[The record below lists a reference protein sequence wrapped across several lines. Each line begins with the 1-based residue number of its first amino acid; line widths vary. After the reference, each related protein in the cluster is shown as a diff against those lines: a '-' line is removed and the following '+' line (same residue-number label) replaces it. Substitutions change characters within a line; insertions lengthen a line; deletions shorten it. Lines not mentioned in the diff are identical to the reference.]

1 MSEKTVIGIDK
12 NGNEI
17 KFTTSNN
24 GATLYCNNNQLTSLP
39 ELPASLE
46 TLYCNNNQLTSLP
59 ELPASLEWLSCNNN
73 QLTSLPEL
81 PASLEWL
88 SCNNNQLTSLP
99 ELPASLEWLY
109 CYNNQLTSLPEL
121 PASLATLYC
130 FNNPDLL
137 TITWRG
143 KTTPWQY
150 VDGSMMFIDATKR
163 RGNISIHKARY
174 LGGTNNPCYLAEC
187 NGTYAHGVTVKQAV
201 DDLKYKLDAG
211 KEITKLIK
219 TVRKSGYIT
228 RNQYHLLTG
237 ACNAGIA
244 QFCEE
249 NGIKGN
255 RLSVKRV
262 LELTEDQAGESPA
275 HFLCNK

>member
-24 GATLYCNNNQLTSLP
+24 GAT
-39 ELPASLE
+39 
-46 TLYCNNNQLTSLP
+46 
-59 ELPASLEWLSCNNN
+59 
-73 QLTSLPEL
+73 
-81 PASLEWL
+81 L

-150 VDGSMMFIDATKR
+150 VDGSMMLIDATKR

-174 LGGTNNPCYLAEC
+174 LRTNNPYYLAEC

-244 QFCEE
+244 QFCDE

-262 LELTEDQAGESPA
+262 LELTEDQYGGLAFRKMMA
-275 HFLCNK
+275 